1 MPRTKESSLDP
12 ESSGSESDNNA
23 DVDAPRVVQ
32 WVDED
37 DLEAEAAES
46 SEAEESEDDE
56 GGEGV
61 DDVVGVLE
69 YSSCFI
75 FHTHIDLYERRSHSK
90 RVGSHLLGYKRLYL
104 TELLSFSDLSSL
116 PFGALQKAQRVL
128 AQTKAYSDSED
139 DNDGDEG
146 SDGSGSEP
154 EEPTSR
160 WSREEKGKA
169 KEEKPKSKKDITKR
183 SSKHA
188 YVSSQHI
195 SPRACTEYCLD
206 PRR

>member
-1 MPRTKESSLDP
+1 MFTPDRAVTS
-12 ESSGSESDNNA
+12 
-23 DVDAPRVVQ
+23 
-32 WVDED
+32 
-37 DLEAEAAES
+37 
-46 SEAEESEDDE
+46 
-56 GGEGV
+56 
-61 DDVVGVLE
+61 
-69 YSSCFI
+69 
-75 FHTHIDLYERRSHSK
+75 
-90 RVGSHLLGYKRLYL
+90 
-104 TELLSFSDLSSL
+104 SDLSSL

-188 YVSSQHI
+188 YVSHQNI
-195 SPRACTEYCLD
+195 S
-206 PRR
+206 